1 MITIFVTTMQIRC
14 KVGQV
19 PCLHQQT
26 FCWFN
31 KSENEVN
38 SATPCVCL
46 RECESSRF
54 TLYKAGVGGTCFRVH
69 VFTMMILMT
78 MMTMFMMTMLMM
90 AMMNVMMM
98 MRVRCHWMQISKARR
113 QKLRPRFESI
123 NMRTEQALVQIH
135 KYKFTNK
142 KNGPAMLQVH
152 QYAHCSSSIE
162 VQLHCKYKLQI
173 HLQKILV
180 YTQKETKLFVLLCKY
195 SANAECLIMQI
206 HSKCNF
212 QTLCL
217 DDVCRSR

>member
-54 TLYKAGVGGTCFRVH
+54 TLYKAGVGCTCFRAR

-78 MMTMFMMTMLMM
+78 MMTMLMRVM
-90 AMMNVMMM
+90 MMNVMLM

-142 KNGPAMLQVH
+142 KNGPAMLPFH
-152 QYAHCSSSIE
+152 QYVPASAVVAKLYKYIANSNYKYICNRFLRKQIQKNTGSYYANTAQM
-162 VQLHCKYKLQI
+162 QLSNALLRWRLQI
-173 HLQKILV
+173 
-180 YTQKETKLFVLLCKY
+180 
-195 SANAECLIMQI
+195 
-206 HSKCNF
+206 
-212 QTLCL
+212 
-217 DDVCRSR
+217 

>member
-1 MITIFVTTMQIRC
+1 MTTMQIGC

-19 PCLHQQT
+19 PCLHQQM
-26 FCWFN
+26 FCWFI

-38 SATPCVCL
+38 SATPCVC
-46 RECESSRF
+46 ESEYESSRF

-135 KYKFTNK
+135 KYKYTNI
-142 KNGPAMLQVH
+142 N
-152 QYAHCSSSIE
+152 
-162 VQLHCKYKLQI
+162 
-173 HLQKILV
+173 
-180 YTQKETKLFVLLCKY
+180 T
-195 SANAECLIMQI
+195 NAQMQI
-206 HSKCNF
+206 HKYKYTNKYTNSQIKRMVRPCFHSINMYL
-212 QTLCL
+212 Q
-217 DDVCRSR
+217 VQ